1 VDEGGVEVGSA
12 TGFWSDRSVLVTGGC
27 GFIGS
32 HLVEELL
39 ELGADVRV
47 LDLYTSNSDL
57 GFLTGVSSPR
67 LDILLGDVADA
78 YFTRSALGGIDTV
91 FHLAA
96 LIGIPYSYT
105 APAHY
110 VRTNVEGTVA
120 VLEGA
125 RAEGSRRV
133 VHMSTSET
141 YGSARYSPMDE
152 HHPVVAQ
159 SPYAAT
165 KAGADQLV
173 NSYWTSFGLPVAVC
187 RAFNTF
193 GPRQSLRAIIP
204 TVVAQALYADEIR
217 VGSSTPV
224 RDMNFVSDTVAG
236 LLAVGSKE
244 GIEGETFNIGSGV
257 GRSVAEMIEVIL
269 AVTGV
274 DKPVRIDEERVRP
287 DRSEV
292 TELVCDISKATEIL
306 GYRPSVAFEVGIAAV
321 RDYLIAHRPADPAGY
336 HI

>member
-1 VDEGGVEVGSA
+1 MSSA
-12 TGFWSDRSVLVTGGC
+12 TGFWADRSVLVTGGC

-32 HLVEELL
+32 HLVEALL
-39 ELGADVRV
+39 EAGAHVRV
-47 LDLYTSNSDL
+47 LDLYTSTSDRGHL
-57 GFLTGVSSPR
+57 AGVTHPR
-67 LDILLGDVADA
+67 LEVALGDVADA
-78 YFTRSALGGIDTV
+78 YFTRTITGGVDTV

-96 LIGIPYSYT
+96 LIGIPYSYV

-110 VRTNVEGTVA
+110 VRTNVEGTLA
-120 VLEGA
+120 VLEAA
-125 RAEGSRRV
+125 RTVGCRRV

-141 YGSARYSPMDE
+141 YGSARYTPMDE
-152 HHPVVAQ
+152 NHPTVAQ

-173 NSYWTSFGLPVAVC
+173 SSYWTSFGLPVAVC

-217 VGSSTPV
+217 VGSTSPV
-224 RDMNFVSDTVAG
+224 RDMNFVADTVAG
-236 LLAVGSKE
+236 LLAVGSTD
-244 GIEGETFNIGSGV
+244 GVEGETFNIGSGV
-257 GRSVAEMIEVIL
+257 GRSVAQMIDVVQK
-269 AVTGV
+269 VTGV
-274 DKPVRIDEERVRP
+274 DKPVRSLEQRVRP

-292 TELVCDISKATEIL
+292 TALVSDISKATQKL
-306 GYRPSVAFEVGIAAV
+306 GYGPVVPFDVGVAAV
-321 RDYLIAHRPADPAGY
+321 RDDLIEHRPSDPSMY

>member
-1 VDEGGVEVGSA
+1 M
-12 TGFWSDRSVLVTGGC
+12 LVTGGC

-32 HLVEELL
+32 HLVEALL
-39 ELGADVRV
+39 DAGARVRV

-57 GFLTGVSSPR
+57 GFLTGIHSPR
-67 LDILLGDVADA
+67 LEVSLGDVADG
-78 YFTRSALGGIDTV
+78 YFTRSALRAVDTV

-96 LIGIPYSYT
+96 LIGIPYSYI
-105 APAHY
+105 APSHY

-125 RAEGSRRV
+125 RAQGCRRV

-152 HHPVVAQ
+152 DHPIVAQ

-173 NSYWTSFGLPVAVC
+173 TSYGTSFGLPVVVC

-193 GPRQSLRAIIP
+193 GPRQSLRAILP
-204 TVVAQALYADEIR
+204 TVVAQALYSDEIV

-236 LLAVGSKE
+236 LLAVGSTE
-244 GIEGETFNIGSGV
+244 GIEGEVFNIGSGV
-257 GRSVAEMIEVIL
+257 GRSVAEIIEVVL

-274 DKPVRIDEERVRP
+274 DRPVRSADERVRP

-292 TELVCDISKATEIL
+292 AELICDISKATQIL
-306 GYRPSVAFEVGIAAV
+306 GYRPTVPFEIGVAAV
-321 RDYLIAHRPADPAGY
+321 RDYLTEYRPTDPSSY
-336 HI
+336 HV

>member
-1 VDEGGVEVGSA
+1 MSSA
-12 TGFWSDRSVLVTGGC
+12 TGFWADRSVLVTGGC

-32 HLVEELL
+32 HLVEALL
-39 ELGADVRV
+39 EAGAHVRV
-47 LDLYTSNSDL
+47 LDLYTSSSDRGHL
-57 GFLTGVSSPR
+57 AGVIHPR
-67 LDILLGDVADA
+67 LEVVLGDVADS
-78 YFTRSALGGIDTV
+78 YFTRAATGEMDTV

-96 LIGIPYSYT
+96 LIGIPYSYV

-110 VRTNVEGTVA
+110 VRTNVEGTLA
-120 VLEGA
+120 VLEAA
-125 RAEGSRRV
+125 RSEGCRRV

-141 YGSARYSPMDE
+141 YGSARYTPMDE
-152 HHPVVAQ
+152 NHPSVAQ

-173 NSYWTSFGLPVAVC
+173 MSYWTSFGLPVAVC

-217 VGSSTPV
+217 VGSISPV
-224 RDMNFVSDTVAG
+224 RDMNFVTDTVAG
-236 LLAVGSKE
+236 LLAVGSTD
-244 GIEGETFNIGSGV
+244 GVEGETFNIGSGM
-257 GRSVAEMIEVIL
+257 GRSVAQMIGVVQ

-274 DKPVRIDEERVRP
+274 DKPVRSMEQRVRP

-292 TELVCDISKATEIL
+292 TALVSDISKATEKL
-306 GYRPSVAFEVGIAAV
+306 GYRPAVPFEVGVAAV
-321 RDYLIAHRPADPAGY
+321 RDDLIEHRPSDPSMY

>member
-1 VDEGGVEVGSA
+1 MGSA
-12 TGFWSDRSVLVTGGC
+12 TGFWAARSVLVTGGC

-32 HLVEELL
+32 HLVEAL
-39 ELGADVRV
+39 LGAGAEVRV
-47 LDLYTSNSDL
+47 LDLYTSDSDL
-57 GFLTGVSSPR
+57 GFLAGVTDPR
-67 LDILLGDVADA
+67 LDIVLGDVADA
-78 YFTRSALGGIDTV
+78 YFTRSALRGIDTV

-96 LIGIPYSYT
+96 LIGIPYSYV

-110 VRTNVEGTVA
+110 VRTNVEGTLA

-125 RAEGSRRV
+125 RGESCRRV

-141 YGSARYSPMDE
+141 YGSARYTPMDE
-152 HHPVVAQ
+152 NHPTVAQ

-173 NSYWTSFGLPVAVC
+173 TSYWTSFGLPVAIC

-236 LLAVGSKE
+236 LMAVGSNE
-244 GIEGETFNIGSGV
+244 GIEGEVFNIGSGV
-257 GRSVAEMIEVIL
+257 GRTVAEMIEVIQG
-269 AVTGV
+269 VVNV
-274 DKPVRIDEERVRP
+274 DKPVRTMDERVRP

-292 TELVCDISKATEIL
+292 TALICDITKATGRL
-306 GYRPSVAFEVGIAAV
+306 GYKPEVPFEVGIAAV
-321 RDYLIAHRPADPAGY
+321 RDYLVAHRPPDPSTY

>member
-1 VDEGGVEVGSA
+1 M
-12 TGFWSDRSVLVTGGC
+12 LVTGGC

-32 HLVEELL
+32 YLVEALL
-39 ELGADVRV
+39 DAGAGVRV

-57 GFLTGVSSPR
+57 GFLTGVDSPR
-67 LDILLGDVADA
+67 LEMALGDVADG
-78 YFTRSALGGIDTV
+78 YFTRSAVRGVDTV

-96 LIGIPYSYT
+96 LIGIPYSYI
-105 APAHY
+105 APSHY

-125 RAEGSRRV
+125 RAEGCRRV

-152 HHPVVAQ
+152 RHPIVAQ

-173 NSYWTSFGLPVAVC
+173 TSYGTSFGLPVAVC

-204 TVVAQALYADEIR
+204 TVVAQALYSDEIV
-217 VGSSTPV
+217 VGSSSPV

-236 LLAVGSKE
+236 LLAVGSTE
-244 GIEGETFNIGSGV
+244 GIEGEVFNIGSGV
-257 GRSVAEMIEVIL
+257 GRSVAEMIEVVQ

-274 DKPVRIDEERVRP
+274 DRPVRSVDERVRP

-292 TELVCDISKATEIL
+292 AELICDISKATEIL
-306 GYRPSVAFEVGIAAV
+306 GYRPTVPFEIGVAAV
-321 RDYLIAHRPADPAGY
+321 RDYLIEHRPTDPSSY
-336 HI
+336 HV